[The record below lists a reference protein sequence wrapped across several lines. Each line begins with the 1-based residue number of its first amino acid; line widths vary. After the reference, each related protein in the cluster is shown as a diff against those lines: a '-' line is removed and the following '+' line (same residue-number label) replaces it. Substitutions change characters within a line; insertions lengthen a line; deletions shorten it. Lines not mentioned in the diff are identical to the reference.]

1 MNNKEREFFGKKK
14 ETEQNKKKN
23 LLSQELALV
32 FKSLLR
38 NSMPWQ
44 NFLSIQ
50 CLLGGREGGRE
61 RKKHV

>member
-32 FKSLLR
+32 FISLLR

-44 NFLSIQ
+44 NFL
-50 CLLGGREGGRE
+50 
-61 RKKHV
+61 